1 MYLML
6 RKADAKDQ
14 PIRREHF
21 VDLGVDLEFF
31 PGVEDWFRR
40 EIRTKAGRHTTRVML
55 DINVLISVIILKVKS

>member
-40 EIRTKAGRHTTRVML
+40 EIRTEKQD
-55 DINVLISVIILKVKS
+55 DIQRE